1 MAPKYLSLSV
11 CIHPPRLIYR
21 WEYVI
26 KRQVN
31 NQARLEYKF
40 ASSSIISMRKT
51 WLILQRG
58 EITSA
63 MESLFFHLFLQDL
76 SGFFILL
83 ETFYNI
89 SLKRWCYFDTVFNQ
103 LYCFRC
109 SGEVSWGNIS
119 LLNRAKKAA
128 RCSATEPHHRPCTR
142 ACPPAATPPPWC
154 IYAAVLAW
162 PLPHGHSR
170 PQPPLWPQ
178 PVQPSLH

>member
-1 MAPKYLSLSV
+1 MKSLLQWNLFLFTRFYE
-11 CIHPPRLIYR
+11 IFLD
-21 WEYVI
+21 
-26 KRQVN
+26 
-31 NQARLEYKF
+31 F
-40 ASSSIISMRKT
+40 SSSWK
-51 WLILQRG
+51 L
-58 EITSA
+58 
-63 MESLFFHLFLQDL
+63 
-76 SGFFILL
+76 
-83 ETFYNI
+83 NI
-89 SLKRWCYFDTVFNQ
+89 SLKFKFSKKAAKLETISHMIWNLKSSGRLFQIFVAFSECPNFKTMMLFRTVLYQ

-119 LLNRAKKAA
+119 LLNRAKKAV